1 MSALLPRIS
10 EPMWAIALPSHTSQP
25 LLAALLQRPY
35 LDALC
40 SQDELGDYG
49 RHVLLVV
56 DFVDNVLQERLQGS
70 HRLQDDPAA
79 QESMF
84 KDQENQPW
92 PHLQSNRTPS
102 REQSQM
108 VQPSGTATPTA

>member
-1 MSALLPRIS
+1 
-10 EPMWAIALPSHTSQP
+10 MWAIALPSHASQP
-25 LLAALLQRPY
+25 PLAALLRRPY
-35 LDALC
+35 LYALC

-56 DFVDNVLQERLQGS
+56 DFVDNILQERLQGS

-92 PHLQSNRTPS
+92 PHLQ